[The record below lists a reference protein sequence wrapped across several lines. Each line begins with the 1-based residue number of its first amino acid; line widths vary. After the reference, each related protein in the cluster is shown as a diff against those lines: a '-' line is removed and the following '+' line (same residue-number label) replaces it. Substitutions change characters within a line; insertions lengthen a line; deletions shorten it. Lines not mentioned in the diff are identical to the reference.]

1 MVCDS
6 LLTTSLFQVSGEN
19 LISTGLLRVV
29 LASFQMTSNKIA
41 NEKLQQAS
49 KLDNLQQVYGGF
61 GCIACFLLS
70 NHVLL

>member
-1 MVCDS
+1 MVCNS
-6 LLTTSLFQVSGEN
+6 LLTTSVSQVDCEN

-49 KLDNLQQVYGGF
+49 KFGNLQQVDGF
-61 GCIACFLLS
+61 GYIACFLLS